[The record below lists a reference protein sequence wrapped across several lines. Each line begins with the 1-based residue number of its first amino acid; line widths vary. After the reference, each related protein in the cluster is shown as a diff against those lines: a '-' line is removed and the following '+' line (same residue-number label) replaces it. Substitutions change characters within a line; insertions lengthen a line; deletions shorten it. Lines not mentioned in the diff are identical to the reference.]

1 MKQERRQNEWH
12 NRVER
17 LQKPDGLSEA
27 RDSSHGF
34 FTGLLTYANE
44 HNMPDIAGYTIQQIQ
59 KEKHLTQNFISDK
72 IAGRKSP
79 LFLCKKSGILEMK
92 KGGRNIWQL

>member
-1 MKQERRQNEWH
+1 MAGRQCVGQMKQERRQNEWH

-44 HNMPDIAGYTIQQIQ
+44 HNMPDIAGYNIQQIQ
-59 KEKHLTQNFISDK
+59 KGETPNTKFHI
-72 IAGRKSP
+72 
-79 LFLCKKSGILEMK
+79 
-92 KGGRNIWQL
+92 

>member
-1 MKQERRQNEWH
+1 MAGRQCVGQMKQERRQNEWH

-27 RDSSHGF
+27 CDFSHGF

-44 HNMPDIAGYTIQQIQ
+44 HNMPDIAAYTIQQIQ
-59 KEKHLTQNFISDK
+59 KGETPNTKFHI
-72 IAGRKSP
+72 
-79 LFLCKKSGILEMK
+79 
-92 KGGRNIWQL
+92 